1 MVLLYLKGALQLDNP
16 ADLLKTKFELS
27 DTRNFSNIVAESESD
42 VHKYA
47 VMFNNDLDPSK
58 TYYAR
63 ARCMLTTGWTHYTN
77 LDVVDIKLSGLTGYK
92 NSIIP
97 SRLSTPIITTNSLQ
111 DKHDV
116 TNFKI
121 FAKGFDRIGLSTHNK
136 TIYYITDINNEVM
149 WYNIT
154 DINLT
159 EIEVDNTILLENEVY
174 KINVLFGSSSND
186 FSQVASMTIITGGNN
201 SIKYLS
207 GYDMKINNDFLVN
220 IERNVN
226 ITDINVVLYKLENQ
240 IKKITEF
247 NVNTFD
253 FKIAKEFIYE
263 GLYLLQI
270 KSNLDT
276 CYKNIILQ
284 TNFTGSY
291 SSGDNELVINSGNV
305 VFIENPEDYDKITVR
320 NGGYVELM
328 IGDVLTRFGSD
339 TLFVTRNTSIPSTNI
354 SDSGYSNIL
363 YIGTNP
369 SLTITA

>member
-136 TIYYITDINNEVM
+136 TIYYITDINNEVI

-276 CYKNIILQ
+276 SYKNIILQ

-305 VFIENPEDYDKITVR
+305 IFIENPEDYDKITVR